1 MPTANRQRTRH
12 DVRRFQPIF
21 ELELARGAS
30 VIASTLTDERRQKA
44 IAEIFEDVVQAYG
57 ETHLHVFGE
66 LLAYHLSERGDTI
79 GSAAVFR
86 RIPRE
91 PLPKNQ

>member
-30 VIASTLTDERRQKA
+30 VIAGTLTDESRQKA
-44 IAEIFEDVVQAYG
+44 ITEIFEDVVQAYG
-57 ETHLHVFGE
+57 ERHLNVFGE
-66 LLAYHLSERGDTI
+66 LLAYPLSERGDSR

-91 PLPKNQ
+91 PLPTNQ

>member
-1 MPTANRQRTRH
+1 
-12 DVRRFQPIF
+12 
-21 ELELARGAS
+21 
-30 VIASTLTDERRQKA
+30 
-44 IAEIFEDVVQAYG
+44 VQAYG